1 MPSLQKYFQ
10 QPYVKHRL
18 PQNNLAGHN
27 TRCGV
32 DEEIVYTPLKT
43 ADIQLNF
50 AAGYL
55 TQQNILA
62 EHIYKLDA
70 NAVLNTMYNHVVGR
84 RVGNINY
91 LFCDDEYLLGI
102 NQRYLNHDTY
112 TDIITFDYVAGN
124 LISGDIMISV
134 DRVGENAAK
143 FGVPFE
149 QELRRVVVHGVLHL
163 LGQGDKSD
171 EESRE
176 MRRLEE
182 EALSLFHGEQNV

>member
-1 MPSLQKYFQ
+1 MSIRFSAQSVDFELIEPQK
-10 QPYVKHRL
+10 VKTWL
-18 PQNNLAGHN
+18 SE
-27 TRCGV
+27 V
-32 DEEIVYTPLKT
+32 
-43 ADIQLNF
+43 IQ
-50 AAGYL
+50 
-55 TQQNILA
+55 
-62 EHIYKLDA
+62 
-70 NAVLNTMYNHVVGR
+70 R
-84 RVGNINY
+84 RGKSVGNINY

-112 TDIITFDYVAGN
+112 TDIITFDYVAGG
-124 LISGDIMISV
+124 LVSGDILISI

-171 EESRE
+171 EEARE

-182 EALSLFHGEQNV
+182 EALGLFHKEQN